1 MSTAWRVLALYSA
14 WSAIMQLEWLRF
26 APITDQVALQYGVS
40 AGEVGLL
47 SLVFP
52 LLFLPLALPSGALID
67 RISVR
72 LALRLVAGVMLAGVL
87 LRALVPGFGA
97 LVAGQAL
104 IALVQPLLM
113 ALVSKLVLVWFAEE
127 QRLKATG
134 LATMA
139 LFLGVG
145 LAFVAVPQSAEAP
158 IAPTL
163 WLDVILV
170 AVVAALTFVL
180 IPADATQMAK
190 AASGRSWF
198 QQTASLL
205 RRPAFIAVL
214 ALIFLG
220 NGYFNAIFTWL
231 EQLLKPRGI
240 GAEAAGGI
248 GLLILFGGLAGMGL
262 AARFTQLAVR
272 VRLFLICAAL
282 ASLPLTAAFMQL
294 QSYAA
299 LCVVGFALGA
309 LMLAP
314 LPILIGLCAELAG
327 PALAGTAL
335 SAFWLAGNA
344 GAAAV
349 IWALSVPADS
359 GNWTVGSWMLAA
371 LLSGEALI
379 ALGLRRQGRM

>member
-1 MSTAWRVLALYSA
+1 
-14 WSAIMQLEWLRF
+14 MQLEWLRF

-180 IPADATQMAK
+180 IPADVTQVAK

-262 AARFTQLAVR
+262 AARFTQLAAR

-349 IWALSVPADS
+349 IWALSIPADS
-359 GNWTVGSWMLAA
+359 GNWVVGGWMLAA

-379 ALGLRRQGRM
+379 ALGLRRPGRM